1 MTLRIVVVVR
11 SSRSGLL
18 SAAIGLSPASSHLLQ
33 SRMHPLMEAW
43 LLTSSF
49 TLVAARHCISA
60 GTDAVIYGELVPI
73 CYRVS
78 RLLSQRRVGVA
89 TESRRK

>member
-1 MTLRIVVVVR
+1 MALRIVVVVR

-33 SRMHPLMEAW
+33 SRMHPLMDAW
-43 LLTSSF
+43 SLTSSY
-49 TLVAARHCISA
+49 TLVIGRPLYQRRHN
-60 GTDAVIYGELVPI
+60 AVIYGELVSI
-73 CYRVS
+73 CYHVS

-89 TESRRK
+89 TEGKK